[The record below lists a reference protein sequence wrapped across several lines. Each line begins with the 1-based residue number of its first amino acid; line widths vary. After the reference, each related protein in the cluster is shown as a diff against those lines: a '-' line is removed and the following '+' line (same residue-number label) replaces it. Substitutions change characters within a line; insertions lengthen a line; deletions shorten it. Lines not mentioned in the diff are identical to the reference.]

1 MSKESKPGMK
11 TILCREG
18 CGNKMEVSKEAT
30 AGMCYRCLGLYGGA
44 CPAGRLEYVSEDA
57 LMKTS
62 DSDEDDSDGDM
73 TVSDESWND

>member
-30 AGMCYRCLGLYGGA
+30 AGMCYRCLEAQMGG
-44 CPAGRLEYVSEDA
+44 PARLEYVSEDA